1 MSELDCS
8 DESLAARAL
17 ALGPLL
23 VSKRRMLATAESC
36 TGGWIAQTVTAIAG
50 SSEWFDRGFVTYSN
64 QAKMDMLGVAEQTL
78 DVHGAVSGETAAE
91 MAAGA
96 CARAGVEL
104 AVAVTGVAGPGGGS
118 AAKPVGTVWFGWCLD
133 GGVPMTRQHCFDG
146 DRESVRR
153 QTVAVALD
161 GLLALLEGA
170 PKRG

>member
-1 MSELDCS
+1 MIDCD
-8 DESLAARAL
+8 DEALARRAL

-23 VSKRRMLATAESC
+23 LGKRRMLATAESC

-50 SSEWFDRGFVTYSN
+50 SSAWFDRGFVTYSN
-64 QAKMDMLGVAEQTL
+64 AAKMDMLGVAAATL
-78 DVHGAVSGETAAE
+78 ENHGAVSGETAAE

-96 CARAGVEL
+96 LARAGVEL

-118 AAKPVGTVWFGWCLD
+118 AEKPVGTVWFGWCLD
-133 GGVPMTRQHCFDG
+133 GGVPVTRRQCFDG

-161 GLLALLEGA
+161 GLFELLDTVPE
-170 PKRG
+170 RD

>member
-1 MSELDCS
+1 MSTVDCS
-8 DESLAARAL
+8 DESLETRAL

-23 VSKRRMLATAESC
+23 VRKRRMLATAESC

-50 SSEWFDRGFVTYSN
+50 SSQWFDRGFVTYSN

-78 DVHGAVSGETAAE
+78 NAHGAVSAETAAE

-96 CARAGVEL
+96 CTRAAVEL

-118 AAKPVGTVWFGWCLD
+118 AEKPVGTVWFGWCLD
-133 GGVPMTRQHCFDG
+133 GGSPVTRRHCFDG

-161 GLLALLEGA
+161 GLLELLDSVPE
-170 PKRG
+170 RV